1 LAYCRH
7 AYGPKPKVCAPL
19 KILDKDLG
27 QEGWSQKQVE
37 ELERGSNMTNWRY
50 RYMVLVALFFF
61 GVPSLDAQAQTNT
74 RPVKLGITTVLVE
87 RELYLQT
94 EMVNY
99 VGQKIGEPIELVQK
113 RSFQASLDMLEKGEI
128 DAAFVCGSLY
138 TLGREEFGAEILVVP
153 QMYAE
158 GPIYYAYL
166 IVPVDSPARSLKD
179 LKGQRFAF
187 VDPLSVTG
195 RLVTLI
201 DLMKMG
207 ERPENFFKAPL
218 FTHSH
223 SASIEAVADKFV
235 DGASVMSTVWDS
247 LTVLD
252 PSLLSRVKVI
262 QKSESLPMTPI
273 VVRAGLDPS
282 LKLRLRS
289 AFLKMDEDPV
299 GAGILKKMNI
309 LKFVMVPDSHYD
321 SIRAL
326 QRYASNYLQ
335 RRSVPAKTMTKK

>member
-1 LAYCRH
+1 
-7 AYGPKPKVCAPL
+7 
-19 KILDKDLG
+19 
-27 QEGWSQKQVE
+27 
-37 ELERGSNMTNWRY
+37 MTNWRY
-50 RYMVLVALFFF
+50 FGMVLVALFFI
-61 GVPSLDAQAQTNT
+61 GVPSLDARAQTNT
-74 RPVKLGITTVLVE
+74 RPVKLGVTTVLVE

-113 RSFQASLDMLEKGEI
+113 RSFQAILDMLEKGEI

-138 TLGREEFGAEILVVP
+138 TLGREEFGAEILAVP

-158 GPIYYAYL
+158 GPIYRAYL
-166 IVPVDSPARSLKD
+166 IVPVDSSAKSLKD

-207 ERPENFFKAPL
+207 ERPQNFFQAAL

-223 SASIEAVADKFV
+223 SASIEAVADKLV

-247 LTVLD
+247 LTLMD
-252 PSLLSRVKVI
+252 PSLTSRVKVI
-262 QKSESLPMTPI
+262 QKSESLPMTPVI
-273 VVRAGLDPS
+273 VRPGLDPS
-282 LKLRLRS
+282 LKAMLRS
-289 AFLKMDEDPV
+289 VFLKMDEDPA
-299 GAGILKKMNI
+299 GAGILKRMSI
-309 LKFVMVPDSHYD
+309 RKFVMVPDSYYD
-321 SIRAL
+321 GIRAL
-326 QRYASNYLQ
+326 QLYASKSLKHRGAQ
-335 RRSVPAKTMTKK
+335 VKAVPKK